1 MSSIFPISSEKTVS
15 IEKPEVI
22 ELESQRAEV
31 VLDALSSKTTREIF
45 LEIYEKESSI
55 SQISDRTDNSIQNVK
70 YHIEKLEESNLIEV
84 ARIHHTENGNQMK
97 MFCPKSEAVVLLS
110 SQQDKD
116 KALRSAIKKVGSVI
130 TVSGIAAIL
139 LSSMSSISTYQ
150 NEPETSAIQSEDATV
165 SGTQDVTSRNADIMT
180 ETATDVSVG
189 FMSGEVGI
197 IIPAI
202 FVLGILIGVITY
214 SISDTL
220 LS

>member
-15 IEKPEVI
+15 VEKPEVI

-31 VLDALSSKTTREIF
+31 VLDALSSKTTREVF
-45 LEIYEKESSI
+45 LEIYEQESSI

-84 ARIHHTENGNQMK
+84 ARINHTENGNQMK

-116 KALRSAIKKVGSVI
+116 QALRSAIKKIGSVI
-130 TVSGIAAIL
+130 TASGIVAAL
-139 LSSMSSISTYQ
+139 LSSMSSISTNQY
-150 NEPETSAIQSEDATV
+150 EREAPSIQSGDATV
-165 SGTQDVTSRNADIMT
+165 SGTQGLTSETAGTMT
-180 ETATDVSVG
+180 DTATDISVG
-189 FMSGEVGI
+189 FISGEVGI

-202 FVLGILIGVITY
+202 FVFGVVIGVVTY
-214 SISDTL
+214 SVSSR
-220 LS
+220 LSS

>member
-1 MSSIFPISSEKTVS
+1 MSSIFPISSEKTAS

-45 LEIYEKESSI
+45 LEIYEQESSI
-55 SQISDRTDNSIQNVK
+55 SQISNRTDNSIQNVK

-84 ARIHHTENGNQMK
+84 ARINHTENGNQMK

-116 KALRSAIKKVGSVI
+116 QALRSAMKKIGSVI
-130 TVSGIAAIL
+130 TVSGIVAAL
-139 LSSMSSISTYQ
+139 LSSMSSISTNQY
-150 NEPETSAIQSEDATV
+150 EREAPSIQSEDATV
-165 SGTQDVTSRNADIMT
+165 RGTQDISPNAEDTMTDMVADI
-180 ETATDVSVG
+180 SVG
-189 FMSGEVGI
+189 FISGEVGI

-202 FVLGILIGVITY
+202 FVLGVVIGVITY
-214 SISDTL
+214 FISSRL
-220 LS
+220 